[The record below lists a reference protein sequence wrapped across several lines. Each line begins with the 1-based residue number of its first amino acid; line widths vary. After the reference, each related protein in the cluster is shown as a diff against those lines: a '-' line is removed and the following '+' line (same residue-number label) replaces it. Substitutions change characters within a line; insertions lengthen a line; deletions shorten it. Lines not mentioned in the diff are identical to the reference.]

1 MNLILALG
9 VLTFF
14 VSTIYF
20 LLKPKPELNTPFIVS
35 FVTLI
40 SYLIMLEGNFLVGS
54 PETGIYWTRWIGYAL
69 SCPLLMYT
77 IAKKLNYNINQI
89 IINMFL
95 TAMVMLTGA
104 WAGLSTSEYKWMF
117 FGLSTFAFSLLIA
130 PILKSESKNR
140 SQILPYIIIGW
151 CGFPLIFLLS
161 YESFEL
167 IKNNLTLPIYLGL
180 DIFTKIV
187 FYAHQSKLTK
197 TKD

>member
-1 MNLILALG
+1 MNLILAFG
-9 VLTFF
+9 VVVFF
-14 VSTIYF
+14 FSTIYF
-20 LLKPKPELNTPFIVS
+20 LIKPKSELNTPFVVS
-35 FVTLI
+35 FITLI
-40 SYLIMLEGNFLVGS
+40 SYLIMLEGNLLVGS

-77 IAKKLNYNINQI
+77 IGKKLNYNTNQI

-104 WAGLSTSEYKWMF
+104 WAGLSTNEYKWIF
-117 FGLSTFAFSLLIA
+117 FSLSTFAFSLLIA
-130 PILKSESKNR
+130 PILKSDSNNR
-140 SQILPYIIIGW
+140 PQILPFIIIGW

-161 YESFEL
+161 YEGFEL

-187 FYAHQSKLTK
+187 FYLRYSKNNQ
-197 TKD
+197 